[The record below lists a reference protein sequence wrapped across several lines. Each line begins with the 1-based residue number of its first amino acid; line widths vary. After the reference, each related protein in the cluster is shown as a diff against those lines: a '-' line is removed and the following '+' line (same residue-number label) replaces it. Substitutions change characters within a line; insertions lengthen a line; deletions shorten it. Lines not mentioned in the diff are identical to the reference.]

1 MSILNRQLIRQ
12 FCAKVDMVRRTDD
25 KPLSIEPVS
34 IDLHLDEVL
43 LDDVIYRSSSVVL
56 EPGVFCLG
64 SVIETFNMPDIVVGF
79 VVGKSTCAR
88 EGLQIEAA
96 GLIDPGFE
104 GHITLELKNLHH
116 EDTIKLT
123 HGEPI
128 GQVYFMLLDFPVDV
142 PYGPRNGNHY
152 QGQRG
157 VTPSY
162 RKQVTSC
169 ESS

>member
-12 FCAKVDMVRRTDD
+12 FCSKIDMVRRTDG

-34 IDLHLDEVL
+34 IDLHLNEIE
-43 LDDVIYRSSSVVL
+43 LDDVIYRKSSVAL
-56 EPGVFCLG
+56 PPGVFCLG
-64 SVIETFNMPDIVVGF
+64 STIETFKMPDIVVGF
-79 VVGKSTCAR
+79 VAGKSTCAR

-104 GHITLELKNLHH
+104 GDITLELKNLHH
-116 EDTIKLT
+116 EDAIELT
-123 HGEPI
+123 YGEPI

-157 VTPSY
+157 VTRSY
-162 RKQVTSC
+162 RKRTP
-169 ESS
+169 